1 MGTDAFGSSFWLDG
15 VYGFSGA
22 DGSITASRASFA
34 PRVYGAWGMGRRMF
48 HGEWA
53 YV

>member
-1 MGTDAFGSSFWLDG
+1 MGTDAFGSSFRLDG

-22 DGSITASRASFA
+22 DGLITAPRASLA
-34 PRVYGAWGMGRRMF
+34 PRVYGAWGMERRMF
-48 HGEWA
+48 HKESA